1 MDAEFVIQ
9 RSFHSYQ
16 HAKAVPG
23 MKVERDRVREEIAGI
38 DEKLKNVS
46 KESTEY
52 GKLIERARRL
62 EKELKRHELEPT
74 RAMKFLTPGRLLK
87 IRNGYDDFGWGCVVN
102 AYQLSD
108 EMLRMRGIDPSTK
121 DIAPETVVVD
131 CLMRVGPGA
140 SEGILTPADVN
151 IDAGGTILEGEK
163 KKRKRNTTEIV
174 PVSLALVANI
184 GELIL
189 ELSDDLRDSTSRDAV
204 YESVRTIV
212 HTFKEK
218 KGLRD
223 VPSLDAV
230 NALGCVEVSY
240 ASMVQELES
249 VREKIKTHQLY
260 EAGDDDEEMYY
271 EKQKTLRAKMK
282 DKNAPKEDFDEK
294 AMFEKKATLEER
306 SRVLSSRIK
315 TSELSKFRDEL
326 SSRSKVLRKLNHVDA
341 EGVVL
346 PKGRCACE
354 IDTAD
359 ELLATELMFNG
370 AFAKAT
376 PRELVALCSM
386 FVPTEKSNQKPTI
399 PKNLEVPIKGVL
411 DAAKLIANTQLEQKL
426 EIDVEKYVDSF
437 RTFLVEIVHEWAGG
451 KTFSEVL
458 LRTDLF
464 EGTIV
469 RAMRRLDELMLEL
482 GRAAMAC
489 GDENLREKFE
499 KGAELLRRGI
509 VFAPSLYV

>member
-1 MDAEFVIQ
+1 M
-9 RSFHSYQ
+9 
-16 HAKAVPG
+16 
-23 MKVERDRVREEIAGI
+23 
-38 DEKLKNVS
+38 
-46 KESTEY
+46 
-52 GKLIERARRL
+52 
-62 EKELKRHELEPT
+62 
-74 RAMKFLTPGRLLK
+74 
-87 IRNGYDDFGWGCVVN
+87 
-102 AYQLSD
+102 
-108 EMLRMRGIDPSTK
+108 
-121 DIAPETVVVD
+121 
-131 CLMRVGPGA
+131 
-140 SEGILTPADVN
+140 
-151 IDAGGTILEGEK
+151 
-163 KKRKRNTTEIV
+163 
-174 PVSLALVANI
+174 ANI

-212 HTFKEK
+212 HTFMEK

-271 EKQKTLRAKMK
+271 EKQKTLRAKMN

-386 FVPTEKSNQKPTI
+386 FVPRWFHFLFHFGSILILSVQKI
-399 PKNLEVPIKGVL
+399 
-411 DAAKLIANTQLEQKL
+411 
-426 EIDVEKYVDSF
+426 
-437 RTFLVEIVHEWAGG
+437 
-451 KTFSEVL
+451 
-458 LRTDLF
+458 
-464 EGTIV
+464 
-469 RAMRRLDELMLEL
+469 
-482 GRAAMAC
+482 
-489 GDENLREKFE
+489 
-499 KGAELLRRGI
+499 
-509 VFAPSLYV
+509 

>member
-1 MDAEFVIQ
+1 
-9 RSFHSYQ
+9 
-16 HAKAVPG
+16 
-23 MKVERDRVREEIAGI
+23 
-38 DEKLKNVS
+38 
-46 KESTEY
+46 
-52 GKLIERARRL
+52 
-62 EKELKRHELEPT
+62 
-74 RAMKFLTPGRLLK
+74 
-87 IRNGYDDFGWGCVVN
+87 
-102 AYQLSD
+102 
-108 EMLRMRGIDPSTK
+108 
-121 DIAPETVVVD
+121 
-131 CLMRVGPGA
+131 
-140 SEGILTPADVN
+140 
-151 IDAGGTILEGEK
+151 
-163 KKRKRNTTEIV
+163 
-174 PVSLALVANI
+174 
-184 GELIL
+184 
-189 ELSDDLRDSTSRDAV
+189 
-204 YESVRTIV
+204 
-212 HTFKEK
+212 
-218 KGLRD
+218 
-223 VPSLDAV
+223 
-230 NALGCVEVSY
+230 
-240 ASMVQELES
+240 
-249 VREKIKTHQLY
+249 
-260 EAGDDDEEMYY
+260 
-271 EKQKTLRAKMK
+271 MK

>member
-1 MDAEFVIQ
+1 
-9 RSFHSYQ
+9 
-16 HAKAVPG
+16 
-23 MKVERDRVREEIAGI
+23 
-38 DEKLKNVS
+38 
-46 KESTEY
+46 
-52 GKLIERARRL
+52 
-62 EKELKRHELEPT
+62 
-74 RAMKFLTPGRLLK
+74 
-87 IRNGYDDFGWGCVVN
+87 
-102 AYQLSD
+102 
-108 EMLRMRGIDPSTK
+108 
-121 DIAPETVVVD
+121 
-131 CLMRVGPGA
+131 MRVGPGA

-359 ELLATELMFNG
+359 ELLAHGVDVQRRLRESDAERTRRVVFHVCSNG
-370 AFAKAT
+370 KVEPKANH
-376 PRELVALCSM
+376 
-386 FVPTEKSNQKPTI
+386 TEKSRGANQ
-399 PKNLEVPIKGVL
+399 
-411 DAAKLIANTQLEQKL
+411 
-426 EIDVEKYVDSF
+426 
-437 RTFLVEIVHEWAGG
+437 
-451 KTFSEVL
+451 
-458 LRTDLF
+458 
-464 EGTIV
+464 
-469 RAMRRLDELMLEL
+469 RR
-482 GRAAMAC
+482 
-489 GDENLREKFE
+489 F
-499 KGAELLRRGI
+499 RRGETHRQYATGTKTRNRRGKI
-509 VFAPSLYV
+509 RRFVSNVLGGNRARMGGRKNVFGSVVANGFV